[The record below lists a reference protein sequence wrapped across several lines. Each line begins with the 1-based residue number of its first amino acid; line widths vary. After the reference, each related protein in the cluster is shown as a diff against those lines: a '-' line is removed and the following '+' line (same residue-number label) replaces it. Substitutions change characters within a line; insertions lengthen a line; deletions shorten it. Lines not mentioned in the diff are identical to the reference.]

1 MARKFCFI
9 TKKNNPKL
17 CIQNA
22 TLIHAWGPVMTISM
36 GKANVDMD
44 KVLVLPKG
52 IDLSKFHN
60 QNTAD
65 PEKIHAI
72 VTRSLSPEYRHAII
86 LNSFNLL
93 HQKELTSLLLSLET
107 ELATLKELTIKL
119 NIEKGFFTGRIPN
132 TELPELLRA
141 SNFTLVC
148 QSLKEY
154 QHRYLKRWPLIVT
167 PL

>member
-1 MARKFCFI
+1 MHSKCNTDPRV
-9 TKKNNPKL
+9 
-17 CIQNA
+17 
-22 TLIHAWGPVMTISM
+22 GPVMTISM

-93 HQKELTSLLLSLET
+93 HQK
-107 ELATLKELTIKL
+107 
-119 NIEKGFFTGRIPN
+119 N
-132 TELPELLRA
+132 
-141 SNFTLVC
+141 
-148 QSLKEY
+148 
-154 QHRYLKRWPLIVT
+154 
-167 PL
+167 